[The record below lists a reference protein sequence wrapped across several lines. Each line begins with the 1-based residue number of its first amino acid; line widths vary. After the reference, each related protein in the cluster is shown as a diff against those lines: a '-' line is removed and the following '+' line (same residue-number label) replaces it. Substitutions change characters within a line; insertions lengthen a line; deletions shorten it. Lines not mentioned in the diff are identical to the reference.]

1 MAGLCICLTRK
12 KRSEAYRATWT
23 KVECYTPRAFGRELP
38 FYVGIALRQYSK
50 RHAFIPLL
58 ERDVGP

>member
-1 MAGLCICLTRK
+1 MREKCA
-12 KRSEAYRATWT
+12 EAYHATWT

-38 FYVGIALRQYSK
+38 FYVGIALCQYSK
-50 RHAFIPLL
+50 RDAFIPLL

>member
-1 MAGLCICLTRK
+1 MAGLCICLMRGK
-12 KRSEAYRATWT
+12 CAEAYHATWT
-23 KVECYTPRAFGRELP
+23 KVERYTPRAFRRELP
-38 FYVGIALRQYSK
+38 FYVGIALRQHSK